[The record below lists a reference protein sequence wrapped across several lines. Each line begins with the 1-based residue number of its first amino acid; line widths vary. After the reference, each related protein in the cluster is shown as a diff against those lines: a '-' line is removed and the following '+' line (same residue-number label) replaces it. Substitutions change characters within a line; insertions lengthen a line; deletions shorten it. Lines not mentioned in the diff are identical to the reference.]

1 MPQLRFE
8 GRLESDKEAHFIRV
22 PAAVLTALGEE
33 RRMPVKVTINGYAYR
48 SRIAVYAGQ
57 FYLGLRREVREAAGV
72 AAGDQLM
79 VGLEYDAELRTVD
92 LPEGLR
98 SALKASAEAA
108 AAFEKLSYTRRKE
121 LVQWVTGA
129 QRGET
134 QQRRM
139 AQAMAMLRGHR
150 TGRR

>member
-1 MPQLRFE
+1 MPQMQFD
-8 GRLESDKEAHFIRV
+8 GRLESDREAHFIRV

-33 RRMPVKVTINGYAYR
+33 KRMPVKVTINGYAYR
-48 SRIAVYAGQ
+48 SRIAVYGGQ
-57 FYLGLRREVREAAGV
+57 SYLGLRREVREAAGV
-72 AAGDQLM
+72 VSGDQLT
-79 VGLEYDAELRTVD
+79 VSLEYDAELRTVD

-98 SALKASAEAA
+98 SALAASAEAA
-108 AAFEKLSYTRRKE
+108 AAFDKLSYTRKKE

-129 QRGET
+129 QRAET

-150 TGRR
+150 MGRS

>member
-1 MPQLRFE
+1 VPQLRFE
-8 GRLESDKEAHFIRV
+8 TRLESDQEAVFIRLPDDV
-22 PAAVLTALGEE
+22 VAALGHGK
-33 RRMPVKVTINGYAYR
+33 RVPVKVTINGHPYR
-48 SRIAVYAGQ
+48 STIAVYGGRY
-57 FYLGLRREVREAAGV
+57 YLPVRKEVRAAAGV
-72 AAGDQLM
+72 AVGDQLT
-79 VGLEYDAELRTVD
+79 VSLEYDAELRTVD

-98 SALKASAEAA
+98 SALQANAEAA
-108 AAFEKLSYTRRKE
+108 AAFDKLSYTRKRE

-129 QRGET
+129 QRAET